1 MPFPSTLPTMDRDR
15 NVRSVRGKRR
25 KDPREGKHNHV
36 SVSTQVRKKD
46 VNTYVA

>member
-1 MPFPSTLPTMDRDR
+1 MDRDR

-25 KDPREGKHNHV
+25 KVPREGKHNNHV